1 MASLETL
8 LSQPTSAFLIF
19 LVALGISIVSMMVY
33 RYMVDLRRLRTVSQE
48 VRKYNEVLKKAQNSG
63 DQAMLRRLRREERR
77 LKQLSGYS
85 QKQRL
90 RVTMV
95 TIIPFSLVSLLLGL
109 LYSETFVATLPFKT
123 PFGSQLNFYVWYTLC
138 YFAVYFPLTRMFG
151 VSMGSDIPRSA
162 RSDLGGR

>member
-8 LSQPTSAFLIF
+8 LSRPTSALFIF
-19 LVALGISIVSMMVY
+19 LVALGISLVSMTVY
-33 RYMVDLRRLRTVSQE
+33 RYMVDLRRLSTVSQE
-48 VRKYNEVLKKAQNSG
+48 VRKYNEALKKAQDSG
-63 DQAMLRRLRREERR
+63 DQVTLRRLRREERR

-90 RVTMV
+90 KVTMV

-109 LYSETFVATLPFKT
+109 LYSGVWVAELPFET
-123 PFGSQLNFYVWYTLC
+123 PFGSQLSFYVWYTLC
-138 YFAVYFPLTRMFG
+138 YFAVYFPLTRVFG
-151 VSMGSDIPRSA
+151 VSMSSEMPRSA